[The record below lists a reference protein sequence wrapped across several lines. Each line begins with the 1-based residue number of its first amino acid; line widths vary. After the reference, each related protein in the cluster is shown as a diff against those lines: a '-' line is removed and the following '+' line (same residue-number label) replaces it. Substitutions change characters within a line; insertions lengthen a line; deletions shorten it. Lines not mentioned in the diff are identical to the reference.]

1 MPKLTLQFE
10 GRLLKEYAVGVGLT
24 IGRLPDNSVIIDN
37 PAVSGHHARLF
48 SESGAVILEDLD
60 STNGTFVNG
69 KPTTRQVL
77 RTGDVLL
84 IGKHQLVFEHTMEWS
99 APPPA
104 LPALGDTVYLDT
116 KQHRALR
123 ATLEDAR
130 AQANARQAQ
139 KTPAAPRRVGV
150 LQVIAGRSEQTE
162 YRSQRSHVDHR
173 EIQFGPRASPRLVQ
187 AVGRGGDRAQQR
199 RICRHADGRPD
210 HDQQRA
216 ARAASGAPGR
226 RRAERQWARTGVPL
240 EGRHRDRV
248 GRLEPSFSSFPP
260 TPRTRD
266 SAGLRRA
273 SAPPRTFGTF
283 APSHPRTL
291 APSHHPCSAPPFATL
306 LTVRGD

>member
-1 MPKLTLQFE
+1 M
-10 GRLLKEYAVGVGLT
+10 GLT

-48 SESGAVILEDLD
+48 SESGAVILEDLN

-162 YRSQRSHVDHR
+162 YDLNAHTSIIGKSSSALVRLHGWFKPSVAVAIARSSDGYVATLM
-173 EIQFGPRASPRLVQ
+173 G
-187 AVGRGGDRAQQR
+187 GRTTINNEPLEQR
-199 RICRHADGRPD
+199 RALQDGDVLNVNGLVLEFRWKD
-210 HDQQRA
+210 GIATESA
-216 ARAASGAPGR
+216 A
-226 RRAERQWARTGVPL
+226 
-240 EGRHRDRV
+240 
-248 GRLEPSFSSFPP
+248 
-260 TPRTRD
+260 
-266 SAGLRRA
+266 
-273 SAPPRTFGTF
+273 
-283 APSHPRTL
+283 
-291 APSHHPCSAPPFATL
+291 
-306 LTVRGD
+306 